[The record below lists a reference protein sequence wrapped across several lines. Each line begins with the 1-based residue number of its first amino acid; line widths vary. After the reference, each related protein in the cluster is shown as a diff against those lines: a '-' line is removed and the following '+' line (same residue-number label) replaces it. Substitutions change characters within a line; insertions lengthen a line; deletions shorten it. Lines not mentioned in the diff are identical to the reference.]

1 MFVTTII
8 AGYGAFSEILDHGF
22 SLKEL
27 GLFVIAGYCM
37 GLLYIICNEADHA
50 TRKVGLEFQE
60 RLLNV
65 NLAAVDV
72 QTQKEVRNE
81 KIMMYVCTC
90 LIDERS
96 ASTYVFFFFR
106 FVGGDVSRVYIQ
118 QSTDLQSK
126 WICDH

>member
-27 GLFVIAGYCM
+27 GLFVIVVYCT

-65 NLAAVDV
+65 NLAAVNA
-72 QTQKEVRNE
+72 QTKKE
-81 KIMMYVCTC
+81 
-90 LIDERS
+90 
-96 ASTYVFFFFR
+96 AS
-106 FVGGDVSRVYIQ
+106 
-118 QSTDLQSK
+118 
-126 WICDH
+126 ICIRII